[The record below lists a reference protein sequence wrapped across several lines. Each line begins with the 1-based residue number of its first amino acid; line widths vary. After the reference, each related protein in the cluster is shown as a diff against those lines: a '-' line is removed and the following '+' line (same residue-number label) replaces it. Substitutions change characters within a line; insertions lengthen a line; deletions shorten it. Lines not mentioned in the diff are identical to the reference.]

1 MSAACDA
8 SFASSASMMISMMS
22 PTARAAFLATYV
34 TPTPTTKELALAAA
48 AAPVAQKEN
57 SHYAESG
64 HDHGAYPSRRHV
76 KDIVHLVGSGLLATK
91 EPCYIKY
98 GGHRVDYRMVVN
110 KNSVSFLTDKGVFV
124 GRTPSAVAQHHMATA
139 PTSFKPWS
147 GWCAIRLA
155 NHKNTPLCFFRDEN
169 M

>member
-1 MSAACDA
+1 MMSA
-8 SFASSASMMISMMS
+8 
-22 PTARAAFLATYV
+22 PARAAFLATYV
-34 TPTPTTKELALAAA
+34 TPSTKESALVAFAPLVASPPLAK
-48 AAPVAQKEN
+48 KEN
-57 SHYAESG
+57 SHYAESD
-64 HDHGAYPSRRHV
+64 HNHGAYPSRRHV

-91 EPCYIKY
+91 EPCYIEY

-110 KNSVSFLTDKGVFV
+110 KNSVSFVTDKGVFV

>member
-1 MSAACDA
+1 MPLQKLQFKPGINRESTSYANEGGWFE
-8 SFASSASMMISMMS
+8 SEKIRFRSGQPEKIGGW
-22 PTARAAFLATYV
+22 TN
-34 TPTPTTKELALAAA
+34 LAAA
-48 AAPVAQKEN
+48 VSGVAYTYAGVNRDMVNWVTLNYSNLNGVATNQK
-57 SHYAESG
+57 
-64 HDHGAYPSRRHV
+64 
-76 KDIVHLVGSGLLATK
+76 
-91 EPCYIKY
+91 CYIEY